1 MQQRAPRSRTWLT
14 RQLVRTWHVGCDAA
28 RLVSG
33 LGGVFR
39 SVVVPTPPAAGLA
52 TLAGEAVAR
61 VGSPTRYRVRV
72 ANPTASTRALRL
84 LVAGW
89 RDDTTTKDF
98 ELIWDVALAPQGI
111 AERWFETTWRKNDA
125 CFVAAFGSNGP
136 PAWIVGRPVGRWTIE
151 VRLVGTAPA
160 DEDCLR
166 ICGSLVE

>member
-39 SVVVPTPPAAGLA
+39 SVVAATPPAAGLA
-52 TLAGEAVAR
+52 ALAGETVAR
-61 VGSPTRYRVRV
+61 IGSPSRYRVRV
-72 ANPTASTRALRL
+72 ANPTASTRALRV

-89 RDDTTTKDF
+89 RDDATTKDF
-98 ELIWDVALAPQGI
+98 ELVWDVALAPLET

-125 CFVAAFGSNGP
+125 CFVVAFDSNGSP
-136 PAWIVGRPVGRWTIE
+136 PWIVGRTVGRWTIE
-151 VRLVGTAPA
+151 ARQVGAAPA